1 MSFGGGVATNM
12 TTQIKVVKKMMVA
25 EAFIYKG
32 SKVAPIWKIETWVR
46 FPSPA
51 PAIFGDWM

>member
-1 MSFGGGVATNM
+1 M